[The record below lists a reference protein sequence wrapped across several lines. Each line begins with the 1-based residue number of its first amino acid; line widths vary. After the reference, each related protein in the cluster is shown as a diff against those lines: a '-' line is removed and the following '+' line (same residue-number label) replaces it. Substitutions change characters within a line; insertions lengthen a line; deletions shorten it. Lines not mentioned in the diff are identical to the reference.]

1 MDGKT
6 TVKNVEILEEYLKL
20 IKKRRLKF
28 CDFVKKYK
36 KKKQL

>member
-1 MDGKT
+1 MDDKT
-6 TVKNVEILEEYLKL
+6 IIRNAEVLEEYLKL
-20 IKKRRLKF
+20 IKKRRVKF